1 MFSRPMALAVALI
14 ALTASLALAQTTLNQ
29 RIVDFAKA
37 NIGQQVTNG
46 ECAALAF
53 EALKHSGGK
62 TKNAFKDFPAKG
74 DYVWGSFVYS
84 LEIKDGKPEEQ
95 VGKGMQILP
104 GDIMQFRDAKFKGKK
119 GKGTYIFSTP
129 HHTAVITS
137 VNTNKDIGVLQQN
150 IQGKKFVTEMTF
162 HLNDLQT
169 GWVRIYRPVP
179 K

>member
-1 MFSRPMALAVALI
+1 MFSRPTALAVALV

-37 NIGQQVTNG
+37 NVGQQVTNG

-62 TKNAFKDFPAKG
+62 TKNAFKDYPAKG
-74 DYVWGSFVYS
+74 DYVWGAFVYS
-84 LEIKDGKPEEQ
+84 LEMKDGKPQEE

-119 GKGTYIFSTP
+119 GKGTYSWT
-129 HHTAVITS
+129 
-137 VNTNKDIGVLQQN
+137 
-150 IQGKKFVTEMTF
+150 
-162 HLNDLQT
+162 
-169 GWVRIYRPVP
+169 
-179 K
+179 